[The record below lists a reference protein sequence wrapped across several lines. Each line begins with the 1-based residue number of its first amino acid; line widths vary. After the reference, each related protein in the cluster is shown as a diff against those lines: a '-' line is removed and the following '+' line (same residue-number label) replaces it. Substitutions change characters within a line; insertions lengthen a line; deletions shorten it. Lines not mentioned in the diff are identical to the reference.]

1 MLISPSMQEVPVV
14 VRMERF
20 PESMK
25 PGMDATAERWM
36 RVRRAMCKEDQIY
49 VERLAGMIRS
59 HNREGIHAFDDPLE
73 AAVFSVLI
81 ELLKELERKR
91 DKGQQL
97 MLGI

>member
-1 MLISPSMQEVPVV
+1 
-14 VRMERF
+14 MERCA
-20 PESMK
+20 ETLK

-36 RVRRAMCKEDQIY
+36 RVRRAMPREDQMY

-59 HNREGIHAFDDPLE
+59 HAREGIHAFDDPLE
-73 AAVFSVLI
+73 AAVFSVLV

-97 MLGI
+97 ALGT